1 MASFIVLALLGY
13 LAGSIPTAWIA
24 GKIKGIDIRSAGSG
38 NSGATNALRVLGPV
52 PAALV
57 LAADA
62 GKGVFAVLAL
72 PALLGTGAPPDAAGV
87 VAGGAAVLG
96 HVFPVWIG
104 FRGGKGV
111 ATGAAVAAA
120 LAPAAALVS
129 LVAFIAV
136 AAATRFV
143 SLASLCAAAALPV
156 AYALL
161 YRGTAFSGTEFGFCA
176 GAAALVVLMHRKNIR
191 RLLVGTEPKL
201 GKRIGTH
208 GRGDGDEGKIDSKRS
223 VD

>member
-1 MASFIVLALLGY
+1 MENYIALTLLGY

-24 GKIKGIDIRSAGSG
+24 GRIKGIDIRSTGSG

-52 PAALV
+52 PAAAV
-57 LAADA
+57 LAVDA

-72 PALLGTGAPPDAAGV
+72 PALLGAGAQPDAAKV

-96 HVFPVWIG
+96 HVFPFWIG

-129 LVAFIAV
+129 LAAFGAV

-143 SLASLCAAAALPV
+143 SLASLSAAAALPA

-161 YRGTAFSGTEFGFCA
+161 YRGSAFSLVEFGFCA

-191 RLLVGTEPKL
+191 RLLGGTEPKL
-201 GKRIGTH
+201 GKRIGNH
-208 GRGDGDEGKIDSKRS
+208 GKGDGDEGERS
-223 VD
+223 IPSDR

>member
-1 MASFIVLALLGY
+1 MGPFIVLALLGY
-13 LAGSIPTAWIA
+13 LAGSVPTAWIA
-24 GKIKGIDIRSAGSG
+24 GRIKGVDIRYAGSG

-52 PAALV
+52 PAAAV
-57 LAADA
+57 LAVDA

-72 PALLGTGAPPDAAGV
+72 PALLGAGSPQDAAGV

-120 LAPAAALVS
+120 LAPGAALVS
-129 LVAFIAV
+129 LAVFVAV
-136 AAATRFV
+136 AAASRYV
-143 SLASLCAAAALPV
+143 SLASLCAAAALPA

-176 GAAALVVLMHRKNIR
+176 GAAALVAVMHRKNIR
-191 RLLVGTEPKL
+191 RLLGGTEPKL
-201 GKRIGTH
+201 GRKAPLSGS
-208 GRGDGDEGKIDSKRS
+208 GSGSED
-223 VD
+223 